1 MENVFNFEGTM
12 KHYVRIFQL
21 VEIVIIHMLG
31 NMEDEWT
38 LSILFFMK
46 SKLQNRLNE
55 HLPMGVNMYSQT
67 FFTLNFSYDVTFE
80 KWQKMK
86 SKKIE
91 VLDLLEPV

>member
-1 MENVFNFEGTM
+1 
-12 KHYVRIFQL
+12 
-21 VEIVIIHMLG
+21 
-31 NMEDEWT
+31 
-38 LSILFFMK
+38 MK

-55 HLPMGVNMYSQT
+55 HLPMVVNMYSQT

-91 VLDLLEPV
+91 VLDLLESV